1 MLLEFSKQSS
11 WLLSISQ
18 AALVLAAPSHRNGEE
33 SGLTHE
39 RALFPRSYTLDCKR
53 SNADLSL
60 LKAEFENAAKMADFA
75 SKNLGSDGAKPYLQG
90 LVAQSLLDPN
100 ANIINQLQDE
110 YGRGAKMPGQDDY
123 KFTVTCD
130 DKATRC
136 KNGYYAS
143 MSDNN
148 SKMNFCSAWWDVIGT
163 PAQGKPQLVS
173 TDTILAAC
181 KGDDPQFKNLQDFWP
196 SRAQSLLHE
205 LTHTK
210 YYKVTDRTFDYAY
223 GVQNCL
229 DLAAGSRKMPDDRA
243 LKKDGTPYCPDPNDN
258 TKPGICDPT
267 FSIDNADSLALIASG
282 TWFSDAAQCK
292 RQIPIALTAN
302 PPSAP
307 EGDPGTP
314 IDPPGEDTGDPDT
327 TCTGNTKRDGE
338 NACTPVT
345 TPAPSPVQPPVPAT
359 PPYAPG
365 KCSFHMTYWRPYFWR
380 DGTNPY
386 NIEMRILDDKKNTI
400 GWLPHTKD
408 SNKMTWNVVSRLEDP
423 MEVTPESQN
432 DYVQFTLP
440 GQSWRT
446 DKATDQSKLPNCSV
460 GHWNCSD
467 EPCVSHHLPV
477 PRNLITRESFA
488 ETLVW

>member
-1 MLLEFSKQSS
+1 MC
-11 WLLSISQ
+11 I
-18 AALVLAAPSHRNGEE
+18 
-33 SGLTHE
+33 
-39 RALFPRSYTLDCKR
+39 
-53 SNADLSL
+53 
-60 LKAEFENAAKMADFA
+60 
-75 SKNLGSDGAKPYLQG
+75 
-90 LVAQSLLDPN
+90 
-100 ANIINQLQDE
+100 
-110 YGRGAKMPGQDDY
+110 
-123 KFTVTCD
+123 
-130 DKATRC
+130 
-136 KNGYYAS
+136 
-143 MSDNN
+143 
-148 SKMNFCSAWWDVIGT
+148 
-163 PAQGKPQLVS
+163 
-173 TDTILAAC
+173 
-181 KGDDPQFKNLQDFWP
+181 
-196 SRAQSLLHE
+196 
-205 LTHTK
+205 
-210 YYKVTDRTFDYAY
+210 
-223 GVQNCL
+223 
-229 DLAAGSRKMPDDRA
+229 
-243 LKKDGTPYCPDPNDN
+243 
-258 TKPGICDPT
+258 
-267 FSIDNADSLALIASG
+267 
-282 TWFSDAAQCK
+282 DAAQCN

-338 NACTPVT
+338 DACTPVT

-365 KCSFHMTYWRPYFWR
+365 KCSFHMTYWRPYFWA

-386 NIEMRILDDKKNTI
+386 NIEMRILDDKKSTI

-408 SNKMTWNVVSRLEDP
+408 SNKMTWNVISRLEDP

-460 GHWNCSD
+460 ADWNCSD

-488 ETLVW
+488 EILVW